1 MDEDMLK
8 NTNYL
13 LSFSEAA
20 VEDQR
25 SSPAASFGSGGLSSF
40 LCKFFRKN
48 FMGRGTSPF
57 VELVA
62 LKLHLIKVP
71 T

>member
-1 MDEDMLK
+1 MML
-8 NTNYL
+8 YQA
-13 LSFSEAA
+13 E
-20 VEDQR
+20 
-25 SSPAASFGSGGLSSF
+25 GLSSF

>member
-1 MDEDMLK
+1 MNRQQHPVDRRFVNEVHQGMI
-8 NTNYL
+8 
-13 LSFSEAA
+13 LSRL
-20 VEDQR
+20 V
-25 SSPAASFGSGGLSSF
+25 GLSSF

>member
-1 MDEDMLK
+1 MK
-8 NTNYL
+8 YRL
-13 LSFSEAA
+13 LFA
-20 VEDQR
+20 
-25 SSPAASFGSGGLSSF
+25 GLSSF

>member
-25 SSPAASFGSGGLSSF
+25 SSPAAL
-40 LCKFFRKN
+40 LA
-48 FMGRGTSPF
+48 
-57 VELVA
+57 LV
-62 LKLHLIKVP
+62 LLL
-71 T
+71 

>member
-1 MDEDMLK
+1 M
-8 NTNYL
+8 N
-13 LSFSEAA
+13 AIRGA
-20 VEDQR
+20 I
-25 SSPAASFGSGGLSSF
+25 SPTSNAISWPVIVVPILAGLSSF

-57 VELVA
+57 VELAA
-62 LKLHLIKVP
+62 LKLHLIKAS

>member
-1 MDEDMLK
+1 MFYG
-8 NTNYL
+8 T
-13 LSFSEAA
+13 
-20 VEDQR
+20 R
-25 SSPAASFGSGGLSSF
+25 STGKYISLMMGLSSF

>member
-1 MDEDMLK
+1 MRWYRFAK
-8 NTNYL
+8 
-13 LSFSEAA
+13 
-20 VEDQR
+20 
-25 SSPAASFGSGGLSSF
+25 GLSSF

-48 FMGRGTSPF
+48 FMGGGTSPF

>member
-25 SSPAASFGSGGLSSF
+25 SSPAASFGSGF
-40 LCKFFRKN
+40 A
-48 FMGRGTSPF
+48 
-57 VELVA
+57 A
-62 LKLHLIKVP
+62 LIRTLHQI
-71 T
+71 